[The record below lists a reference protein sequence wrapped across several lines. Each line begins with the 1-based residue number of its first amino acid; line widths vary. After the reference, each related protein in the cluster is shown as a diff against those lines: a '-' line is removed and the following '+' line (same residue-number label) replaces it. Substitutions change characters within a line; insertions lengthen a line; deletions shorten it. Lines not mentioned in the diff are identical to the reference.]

1 MNADKVTADKV
12 TLRSTLYIMV
22 DVVALITILIS
33 ETEVHN
39 NQDLAFL
46 GSDIPIV

>member
-1 MNADKVTADKV
+1 
-12 TLRSTLYIMV
+12 
-22 DVVALITILIS
+22 VALITILIS

-46 GSDIPIV
+46 GSDIPIVWSSTGINEACNAILTQLYL